1 MPGKEW
7 SFDGGTQPNWL
18 RRCVMK
24 GLSVIIPAGVTAVL
38 TVLAVFSAVWLA
50 GLVPDGD
57 WASLIK
63 AGIVIFII
71 GSTIV
76 VIAWSAYFTYII
88 RQSMQNLKNDLA
100 KR

>member
-1 MPGKEW
+1 
-7 SFDGGTQPNWL
+7 
-18 RRCVMK
+18 MK
-24 GLSVIIPAGVTAVL
+24 GLSVIIPAAVTALL
-38 TVLAVFSAVWLA
+38 TVLAVFSAIWLT
-50 GLVPDGD
+50 GLVPDGA
-57 WASLIK
+57 WADLIK

-88 RQSMQNLKNDLA
+88 RHSMENLKRDLTD